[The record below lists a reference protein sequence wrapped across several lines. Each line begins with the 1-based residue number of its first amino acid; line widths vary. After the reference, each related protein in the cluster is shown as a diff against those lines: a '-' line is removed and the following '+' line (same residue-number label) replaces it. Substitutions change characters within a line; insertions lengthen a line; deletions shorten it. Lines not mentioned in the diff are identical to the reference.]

1 MRRTAIL
8 AAMVVMGLAACGGGG
23 GQPPATQS
31 AQPEATLPAPAPSAS
46 AAPAGDGE
54 SITGTLGGD
63 AELEGGC
70 AWVDDGTTR
79 WNVQYPPDYTLT
91 FDPVRLTGPD
101 GVTAEEGDTVTV
113 TGAEAKD
120 VMTICQVGPVWAAT
134 SVTIGG

>member
-1 MRRTAIL
+1 MAL
-8 AAMVVMGLAACGGGG
+8 GLSACGGGG
-23 GQPPATQS
+23 GQPPATQ
-31 AQPEATLPAPAPSAS
+31 PATAPSAS
-46 AAPAGDGE
+46 AARAAPPHAGE

-70 AWVDDGTTR
+70 AWIDDGTTR

-101 GVTAEEGDTVTV
+101 GATAEEGDTVTV
-113 TGAEAKD
+113 SGAEATD